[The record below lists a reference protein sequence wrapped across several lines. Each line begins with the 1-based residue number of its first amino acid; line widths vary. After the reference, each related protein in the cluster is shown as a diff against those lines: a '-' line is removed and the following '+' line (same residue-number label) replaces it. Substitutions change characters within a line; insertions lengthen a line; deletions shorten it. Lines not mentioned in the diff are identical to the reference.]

1 MYLIIYN
8 FYLGIF
14 DGYQN
19 MYMLYFLDLF
29 IIMIVCLLYINNF
42 GLISFPY
49 SNSFIINLIYEY
61 IGNYDF
67 ILYYLYV
74 F

>member
-1 MYLIIYN
+1 MCLIIYN

-29 IIMIVCLLYINNF
+29 IIMIVYLLYINNF
-42 GLISFPY
+42 GLISFTY
-49 SNSFIINLIYEY
+49 LNSSIINLIYEY